1 MKKHALTAETD
12 DNKARVLTKAVLRTA
27 DILELTHSE
36 LAEIIGI
43 SPSGVT
49 RLHQGTTQ
57 LRPGEKPF
65 ELGALLVRLYRSL
78 SPIVGEDA
86 VAVDWLRNENTALNV
101 RPIDHIQSVTGL
113 VDTVRYLDARRA
125 AI

>member
-1 MKKHALTAETD
+1 
-12 DNKARVLTKAVLRTA
+12 
-27 DILELTHSE
+27 
-36 LAEIIGI
+36 
-43 SPSGVT
+43 
-49 RLHQGTTQ
+49 
-57 LRPGEKPF
+57 
-65 ELGALLVRLYRSL
+65 LLVRLYRSL